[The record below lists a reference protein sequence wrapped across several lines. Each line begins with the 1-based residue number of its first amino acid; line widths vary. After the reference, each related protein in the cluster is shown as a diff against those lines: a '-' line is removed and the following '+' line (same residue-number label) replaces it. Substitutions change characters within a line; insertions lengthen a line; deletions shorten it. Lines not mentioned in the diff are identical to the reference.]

1 MRGFLDSWIEAMR
14 FACETQSVVAL
25 RLARIAEGGPL
36 AEAETR
42 RMIAEKTDALIDAEV
57 AALNALADGEGLLTA
72 AERAYGPVRR
82 RVHANS
88 RRLLR
93 AAR

>member
-1 MRGFLDSWIEAMR
+1 MRGFLDSWIEAIR
-14 FACETQSVVAL
+14 FACEAQSVITL
-25 RLARIAEGGPL
+25 RLARIAEGGPR
-36 AEAETR
+36 AAAETR
-42 RMIAEKTDALIDAEV
+42 RMIVEKADALADAEV
-57 AALNALADGEGLLTA
+57 AALNALAHGDGLLIA